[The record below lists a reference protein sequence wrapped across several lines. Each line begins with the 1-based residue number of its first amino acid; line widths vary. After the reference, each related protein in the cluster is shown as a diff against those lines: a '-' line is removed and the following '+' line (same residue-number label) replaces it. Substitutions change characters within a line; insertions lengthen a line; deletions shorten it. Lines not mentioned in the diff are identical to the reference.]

1 MTTIETVSAVNNTKI
16 SKEIV
21 MESRKIIVEDNV

>member
-1 MTTIETVSAVNNTKI
+1 MTTSETVSAVNYTKI

-21 MESRKIIVEDNV
+21 TESRKIIVEDNV